1 MNLNFVHCQLLRFLL
16 TMCTCDTCDQHG
28 YKVPVDIF
36 IPSPNSLCAM
46 RDTIYRSLMS
56 DLRMQS
62 VPRASISSVV
72 QVTRV
77 TRVTAPVDPAAGPA
91 F

>member
-16 TMCTCDTCDQHG
+16 AMCDQHG
-28 YKVPVDIF
+28 YIVPVNIF
-36 IPSPNSLCAM
+36 IHTVPSPNSLCAM

>member
-1 MNLNFVHCQLLRFLL
+1 
-16 TMCTCDTCDQHG
+16 
-28 YKVPVDIF
+28 
-36 IPSPNSLCAM
+36 M